1 MTEQEYGPL
10 LRPYTITRG
19 RTRPTGPE
27 FDLMTIIRTAPSAPD
42 RAAGLSPEHLRILA
56 VCQSP
61 TTLVDLAS
69 ETGFSVNVLR
79 ILLGDLRDRGVI
91 TARPPAAVGHLP
103 EERIL
108 LEVIQGLQAL

>member
-27 FDLMTIIRTAPSAPD
+27 FDLMTIIRAALPEPE
-42 RAAGLSPEHLRILA
+42 RASGLSPEHLRILD
-56 VCQSP
+56 VCRSA

-69 ETGFSVNVLR
+69 ETGLSVNVLR
-79 ILLGDLRDRGVI
+79 ILLGDLRDRGMI
-91 TARPPAAVGHLP
+91 TAHAPATAGRLP

>member
-1 MTEQEYGPL
+1 MTEQEQGPL

-27 FDLMTIIRTAPSAPD
+27 FDLMTIIRTAPSAFERPT
-42 RAAGLSPEHLRILA
+42 GLTPEHLRILGI
-56 VCQSP
+56 CQTP
-61 TTLVDLAS
+61 TPLADLGA
-69 ETGFSVNVLR
+69 ETGLSVNVLR
-79 ILLGDLRDRGVI
+79 ILLGDLRERGMI
-91 TARPPAAVGHLP
+91 TARPQASVSQLP